1 MHLNMSHSE
10 VKSLPVRYR
19 RWYLERLVRHFKE
32 KNEIRENAKNKNS
45 DKNSDTNKM
54 NAFNAYQQDL
64 NNKFK

>member
-45 DKNSDTNKM
+45 NKNSDTNKM